1 MKSTMKSAFAFIAVA
16 LMIMVAVVPMVSVF
30 TEENGVDAA
39 ASTTSGVSDIKVQLF
54 EKKDATEPASY
65 YADLIYCSNDTH
77 NLPKSVNATQYV
89 EMKGGVWMNVDEKS
103 ADYGKFLTYGKTGM
117 TTAQIL
123 KQSEEGGNWLPLIQ
137 VSATY
142 NSAFNW
148 NVSVTKDGG
157 ASYGES
163 GDIKLQ
169 KEGRDGTKYSF
180 PATQV
185 VSTIK
190 ISQTAA
196 DSAYMGLGENI
207 VGKYVVDVKV
217 NGVSEKKETLTIGDY
232 VKISGTLSPANGT
245 YAIAGAT
252 IKYTVDGKE
261 ETAVSKETGAYD
273 FKVLK
278 GSVVV
283 FKSIT
288 YPGDVFTFK
297 GLKSLGTVTSDTV
310 LEIKAEQSVITVTVK
325 DNSSTAVSIKDAKLT
340 LSWYQEKE
348 KESGKYYVKS
358 VSGVA
363 KICGNSD
370 KDGVISVAYIKPT
383 VEEGYKAILVGTA
396 SLASGDYYTFD
407 TNSVTQNTSG
417 EGTSIA
423 SQLTKEGTKIIYSDT
438 SATSPTFKAKEST
451 LTVTVKEAG
460 NKNPV
465 VGATVTASF
474 YEVKDSTTAD
484 KKDIKSLAG
493 SIKSIGTTDEQGTVK
508 LTYVA
513 PTGTA
518 GYNAYML
525 ISATS
530 APGFTFANKTALTT
544 GSTVDS
550 IEKQI
555 EGCSAT
561 VAIAVGSSD
570 SVVKAK
576 ETAFKVDVK
585 ATNVPAGKSV
595 TFNYTDGIGTSVVS
609 GKATASS
616 SNVTA
621 CFYVLKDKSPAIT
634 ATLDGYVL
642 KCGKYTT
649 WTVPTV
655 TDDISTPIEFVATST
670 TETISLG
677 IPNVYGSDGKVGYE
691 TAEKKFSVELPNIGA
706 DKPVTFE
713 YTVDG
718 VAYKNTVLSEN
729 GKASL
734 YVYSWN
740 SIIAFTSVTAPGY
753 TVSIVDGAIAD
764 GPAKVIKEYTITF
777 KDGSAATANVVV
789 GIDVAVYLDVD
800 EAPVATVKANAIGV
814 AKFKTEEIGVK
825 TVYFKCNGVFV
836 GEAFN
841 VAEFV
846 YDVDISAAIKA
857 APVKVTEYTVNYF
870 ATDVNANAS
879 DSDHTAYSMIMAPQ
893 IVNVGSDVKIN
904 APEVSGYKFV
914 GWMMDGKIVSADAEY
929 TLNVTTNPSEK
940 VNAIYEQH
948 LVSEPK
954 DSGIDSTTLIIGIA
968 AVVIALIAVIYAVIQ
983 KKQ

>member
-1 MKSTMKSAFAFIAVA
+1 
-16 LMIMVAVVPMVSVF
+16 MVAVVPMVSVF
-30 TEENGVDAA
+30 AEENGVDAA

-77 NLPKSVNATQYV
+77 KLPKSVNATQYV

-123 KQSEEGGNWLPLIQ
+123 AQSEEGGNWLPLIQ

-157 ASYGES
+157 SSYGES

-169 KEGRDGTKYSF
+169 KEGYDGTKYSF

-190 ISQTAA
+190 ISQAAA
-196 DSAYMGLGENI
+196 DSAYMGLVENI

-232 VKISGTLSPANGT
+232 VKISGTLSPAEGA
-245 YAIAGAT
+245 YVIAGAT

-297 GLKSLGTVTSDTV
+297 GLKSLGTVTSNTA
-310 LEIKAEQSVITVTVK
+310 LNINAEQSVTTVTVK
-325 DNSSTAVSIKDAKLT
+325 DNSSISVPIKDAKLT

-348 KESGKYYVKS
+348 KESGKYYVKP

-407 TNSVTQNTSG
+407 ANSVTQNTSG

-423 SQLTKEGTKIIYSDT
+423 SQLTKEGTKIIYSGDAP
-438 SATSPTFKAKEST
+438 ATSPTFKAKEST

-460 NKNPV
+460 DENLV

-474 YEVKDSTTAD
+474 YEEKIVSD
-484 KKDIKSLAG
+484 KADIKVLDG
-493 SIKSIGTTDEQGTVK
+493 VIKSIGTTDINGKVK
-508 LTYVA
+508 LTYVV
-513 PTGTA
+513 PTA
-518 GYNAYML
+518 SEGYTAYM
-525 ISATS
+525 IVSAVN
-530 APGFTFANKTALTT
+530 ADGFTFVNKTSLAT
-544 GSTVDS
+544 GDGVDK
-550 IEKQI
+550 IDIQI
-555 EGCSAT
+555 KDCKAT
-561 VAIAVGSSD
+561 VKLNTSSTGGK
-570 SVVKAK
+570 VLAK
-576 ETAFKVDVK
+576 ETAYKVSVK
-585 ATNVPAGKSV
+585 ASGIPAGKSV

-609 GKATASS
+609 EKAIAASS
-616 SNVTA
+616 DVTA
-621 CFYVLKDKSPAIT
+621 YFYVLKDKSPAIT

-642 KCGKYTT
+642 KHDGYTT

-655 TDDISTPIEFVATST
+655 TANVSTITFIATST
-670 TETISLG
+670 TEIVDLVK
-677 IPNVYGSDGKVGYE
+677 PNVYGSNGIVTDVTGP
-691 TAEKKFSVELPNIGA
+691 KFSVSLPSIA
-706 DKPVTFE
+706 DNKPVTFE

-718 VAYKNTVLSEN
+718 VTYKNTVLSKD
-729 GKASL
+729 GTASL

-753 TVSIVDGAIAD
+753 TVSIVGGAIAD

-800 EAPVATVKANAIGV
+800 KAPIATVKANAIGV
-814 AKFKTEEIGVK
+814 AKFKTEEIGAK
-825 TVYFKCNGVFV
+825 MVYFKCNGVFV
-836 GEAFN
+836 SK
-841 VAEFV
+841 VFV
-846 YDVDISAAIKA
+846 DTTFAYDVDISAAIEA

>member
-30 TEENGVDAA
+30 AEENGVDAA

-77 NLPKSVNATQYV
+77 KLPKSVNATQYV

-123 KQSEEGGNWLPLIQ
+123 AQSEEGGNWLPLIQ

-169 KEGRDGTKYSF
+169 KEGYDGTKYSF

-190 ISQTAA
+190 ISQAAA
-196 DSAYMGLGENI
+196 DSAYMCLGENI

-232 VKISGTLSPANGT
+232 VKISGTLSPAEGA
-245 YAIAGAT
+245 YVIAGAT

-297 GLKSLGTVTSDTV
+297 GLKSLGTVTSDTT
-310 LEIKAEQSVITVTVK
+310 LNIGAEQSITTVTVTDK
-325 DNSSTAVSIKDAKLT
+325 SSTPVLIKDAKLT

-348 KESGKYYVKS
+348 KDGKYYVKS

-363 KICGNSD
+363 KICGNSGI
-370 KDGVISVAYIKPT
+370 DGVISVAYIKPT

-407 TNSVTQNTSG
+407 TNSVIQNTSG

-423 SQLTKEGTKIIYSDT
+423 SQLTKEGTKIIYSDA

-460 NKNPV
+460 NENPV

-474 YEVKDSTTAD
+474 YEVKDSTTSG
-484 KKDIKSLAG
+484 KEDIKLLAG
-493 SIKSIGTTDEQGTVK
+493 SIKSIGTTGEQGTVK

-513 PTGTA
+513 PTGTE

-561 VAIAVGSSD
+561 VAIIVGSTD
-570 SVVKAK
+570 PVVVKAK
-576 ETAFKVDVK
+576 ETAFRVDVK

-616 SNVTA
+616 SDVTA
-621 CFYVLKDKSPAIT
+621 YFYVLKDKSPAIT

-655 TDDISTPIEFVATST
+655 TDDISTLIEFVATST

-677 IPNVYGSDGKVGYE
+677 IPNAYGSVGKVTDVL
-691 TAEKKFSVELPNIGA
+691 TAGQKFSVSLPSIA
-706 DKPVTFE
+706 DNKPVTFE

-718 VAYKNTVLSEN
+718 VTYKNTVLS
-729 GKASL
+729 KDQSASL
-734 YVYSWN
+734 YIYSWN
-740 SIIAFTSVTAPGY
+740 SIIAFTSVIAPGY
-753 TVSIVDGAIAD
+753 TVSVVDGAIGA
-764 GPAKVIKEYTITF
+764 ALTVKEYTIKFT
-777 KDGSAATANVVV
+777 DGSSPAPA
-789 GIDVAVYLDVD
+789 GIEVSIYLDVD
-800 EAPVATVKANAIGV
+800 KAPIATVKTNAIGI
-814 AKFKTEEIGVK
+814 AKFKTESVDGE
-825 TVYFKCNGVFV
+825 TVYYKCNGVFV
-836 GEAFN
+836 SNSISSGVN
-841 VAEFV
+841 T
-846 YDVDISAAIKA
+846 VDIHDAIA
-857 APVKVTEYTVNYF
+857 VAPVKVTKYTVNYF
-870 ATDVNANAS
+870 ATDVNANAN
-879 DSDHTAYSMIMAPQ
+879 DSDHVACSMIMDTQ
-893 IVNVGSDVKIN
+893 TFNVGSNVKIN
-904 APEVSGYKFV
+904 APEVNGYKFV
-914 GWMMDGKIVSADAEY
+914 GWMMDGKIVSTDAEY
-929 TLNVTTNPSEK
+929 TLDVTTNPTEK
-940 VNAIYEQH
+940 VNAIYEQY

-954 DSGIDSTTLIIGIA
+954 DDGIDSTTLIIGIA

>member
-1 MKSTMKSAFAFIAVA
+1 
-16 LMIMVAVVPMVSVF
+16 
-30 TEENGVDAA
+30 
-39 ASTTSGVSDIKVQLF
+39 
-54 EKKDATEPASY
+54 
-65 YADLIYCSNDTH
+65 
-77 NLPKSVNATQYV
+77 
-89 EMKGGVWMNVDEKS
+89 
-103 ADYGKFLTYGKTGM
+103 M

-123 KQSEEGGNWLPLIQ
+123 AQSEEGGNWLPLIQ

-157 ASYGES
+157 DSYGES

-169 KEGRDGTKYSF
+169 KEGYDGTKYSF

-190 ISQTAA
+190 ISQAA
-196 DSAYMGLGENI
+196 DDSAYMGLENI

-232 VKISGTLSPANGT
+232 VKISGTLSSADGA
-245 YAIAGAT
+245 YKIAGAT

-261 ETAVSKETGAYD
+261 ETAVSKEIGAYD

-297 GLKSLGTVTSDTV
+297 GLKSLGTVTSNTSYDI
-310 LEIKAEQSVITVTVK
+310 EAEQSVKNVTVK
-325 DNSSTAVSIKDAKLT
+325 DNSSTVPIKDAKLT
-340 LSWYQEKE
+340 LSWYYEKLNTG
-348 KESGKYYVKS
+348 SKYYVES
-358 VSGVA
+358 ASDGVA
-363 KICGNSD
+363 KICGNSGVDGKISIAYVEPTD
-370 KDGVISVAYIKPT
+370 KKD
-383 VEEGYKAILVGTA
+383 YKAVLVGSA
-396 SLASGDYYTFD
+396 SLTSGDYYTFD
-407 TNSVTQNTSG
+407 TKDVVTDTSG
-417 EGTSIA
+417 EGVQISTQITS
-423 SQLTKEGTKIIYSDT
+423 KNGTKIIENGV
-438 SATSPTFKAKEST
+438 TFNAKEST

-460 NKNPV
+460 GNNPV

-474 YEVKDSTTAD
+474 YEEKIVSD
-484 KKDIKSLAG
+484 KADIKELDG
-493 SIKSIGTTDEQGTVK
+493 VIKSIGTTDIDGKVK
-508 LTYVA
+508 LTYVV

-518 GYNAYML
+518 GYTAHML

-530 APGFTFANKTALTT
+530 APGFTFANKTTLIT
-544 GSTVDS
+544 GSTVDE
-550 IEKQI
+550 IRKQI

-561 VAIAVGSSD
+561 VAITDD
-570 SVVKAK
+570 SPVPVVKAK

-585 ATNVPAGKSV
+585 ATNIPAGKSV

-609 GKATASS
+609 EKAIAASS
-616 SNVTA
+616 YVTA
-621 CFYVLKDKSPAIT
+621 YFYVLKDKSPAIT

-642 KCGKYTT
+642 KHDGYTT

-655 TDDISTPIEFVATST
+655 TANVSTITFIATST
-670 TETISLG
+670 TEIVDLVK
-677 IPNVYGSDGKVGYE
+677 PNVYGSNGIVTDVTGP
-691 TAEKKFSVELPNIGA
+691 KFSVSLSGIA
-706 DKPVTFE
+706 DNKPVTFE

-718 VAYKNTVLSEN
+718 VTYKNTVLSEDQ
-729 GKASL
+729 KASL
-734 YVYSWN
+734 YIYSWN

-753 TVSIVDGAIAD
+753 TVSVVGGAIGA
-764 GPAKVIKEYTITF
+764 ALTVKEYTIEFT
-777 KDGSAATANVVV
+777 DGSSPAPA
-789 GIDVAVYLDVD
+789 GIEVSIYLDVD
-800 EAPVATVKANAIGV
+800 KAPIATVKANAIGV
-814 AKFKTEEIGVK
+814 AKFKTENIDGK
-825 TVYFKCNGVFV
+825 TVYYKCNGVFV
-836 GEAFN
+836 SGT
-841 VAEFV
+841 
-846 YDVDISAAIKA
+846 ISSVNTVNIHDAIA
-857 APVKVTEYTVNYF
+857 VAPVKVTKYTVNYF
-870 ATDVNANAS
+870 ATYVNANAS

>member
-30 TEENGVDAA
+30 AEENGVDAA

-77 NLPKSVNATQYV
+77 KLPKSVNATQYV

-123 KQSEEGGNWLPLIQ
+123 TQSEEGGNWLPLIQ

-157 ASYGES
+157 DSYGES

-169 KEGRDGTKYSF
+169 KEGYDGTKYSF

-190 ISQTAA
+190 ISQAA
-196 DSAYMGLGENI
+196 DDSAYMGLGENIENI

-232 VKISGTLSPANGT
+232 VKISGTLSPADGT

-297 GLKSLGTVTSDTV
+297 GLKSLGTVTSDTS
-310 LEIKAEQSVITVTVK
+310 LDIKAEQSVTNVTVK
-325 DNSSTAVSIKDAKLT
+325 DNSSTAVPIKDAKLT
-340 LSWYQEKE
+340 LSWYQEKA

-370 KDGVISVAYIKPT
+370 KNGVIYVAYIKPT

-423 SQLTKEGTKIIYSDT
+423 SQLTKEGTKIIYSE
-438 SATSPTFKAKEST
+438 SATTPTFKAKEST

-460 NKNPV
+460 NENFV

-474 YEVKDSTTAD
+474 YEMKDSTTSG
-484 KKDIKSLAG
+484 KEDIESLAG

-513 PTGTA
+513 PTGTE
-518 GYNAYML
+518 GYNVYML

-530 APGFTFANKTALTT
+530 APGFTFANKTALTK
-544 GSTVDS
+544 GSTVDT

-561 VAIAVGSSD
+561 VAIAVGSTD
-570 SVVKAK
+570 PVVVKAK

-621 CFYVLKDKSPAIT
+621 YFYVLKDKSPAIT

-642 KCGKYTT
+642 KCDGYTT

-655 TDDISTPIEFVATST
+655 TADVSAAITFIATST
-670 TETISLG
+670 TEIVDLVK
-677 IPNVYGSDGKVGYE
+677 PNVYGSVGKVTDVSTGQ
-691 TAEKKFSVELPNIGA
+691 KFSVSLPSIA
-706 DKPVTFE
+706 DNKPVTFE

-718 VAYKNTVLSEN
+718 VTYKNTVLS
-729 GKASL
+729 KDQSASL
-734 YVYSWN
+734 YIYSWN
-740 SIIAFTSVTAPGY
+740 SIIAFTSVIAPGY
-753 TVSIVDGAIAD
+753 TVSVVGGAIGA
-764 GPAKVIKEYTITF
+764 ALTVKEYIIEFT
-777 KDGSAATANVVV
+777 DGSSPAPA
-789 GIDVAVYLDVD
+789 GIEVSIYLDVD
-800 EAPVATVKANAIGV
+800 KAPIATVKTNAIGI
-814 AKFKTEEIGVK
+814 AKFKTENIDGK
-825 TVYFKCNGVFV
+825 TVYYKCNGVFV
-836 GEAFN
+836 SGT
-841 VAEFV
+841 
-846 YDVDISAAIKA
+846 ISSVNTVNIHDAIA
-857 APVKVTEYTVNYF
+857 VAPVKVTKYTVNYF

-929 TLNVTTNPSEK
+929 TLNVTTNPLEK

-954 DSGIDSTTLIIGIA
+954 DGGIDSTTLIIGIA

>member
-1 MKSTMKSAFAFIAVA
+1 
-16 LMIMVAVVPMVSVF
+16 MVAVVPMVSVF

-77 NLPKSVNATQYV
+77 ELPKTVNATQYV

-117 TTAQIL
+117 TTEQIL
-123 KQSEEGGNWLPLIQ
+123 AQSVEGGGWLPLIQ

-157 ASYGES
+157 TSYGES

-169 KEGRDGTKYSF
+169 KEGYDGTKYSF

-190 ISQTAA
+190 ISQNAA
-196 DSAYMGLGENI
+196 GNSAYMGLDDI

-232 VKISGTLSPANGT
+232 VEISGTLSPAEGT

-297 GLKSLGTVTSDTV
+297 GLESLGTVTFDKT
-310 LEIKAEQSVITVTVK
+310 LNIGAEQSVTTVTVN
-325 DNSSTAVSIKDAKLT
+325 DNSSTVPIKDAKLT
-340 LSWYQEKE
+340 LSWYYEK
-348 KESGKYYVKS
+348 SNNGSKYYVES
-358 VSGVA
+358 ASDGVA
-363 KICGNSD
+363 KICGNSGVDGKISIAYVEPTD
-370 KDGVISVAYIKPT
+370 KKDYRAV
-383 VEEGYKAILVGTA
+383 LVGSA

-407 TNSVTQNTSG
+407 TKDVVTDTSG
-417 EGTSIA
+417 EGVQISTQITS
-423 SQLTKEGTKIIYSDT
+423 KNGTKIIENG
-438 SATSPTFKAKEST
+438 ATFNAKEST

-460 NKNPV
+460 GNNPV

-474 YEVKDSTTAD
+474 YEEKIVSGKADVKVLD
-484 KKDIKSLAG
+484 G
-493 SIKSIGTTDEQGTVK
+493 VIKSIGTTDINGKVK
-508 LTYVA
+508 LTYVV
-513 PTGTA
+513 PTGTE
-518 GYNAYML
+518 GYTAHML

-530 APGFTFANKTALTT
+530 APGFTFASKTALTT
-544 GSTVDS
+544 GSTVDT
-550 IEKQI
+550 INKQI
-555 EGCSAT
+555 DGCSAT
-561 VAIAVGSSD
+561 VAITVGSSD
-570 SVVKAK
+570 PVVKAK
-576 ETAFKVDVK
+576 EIAFKVDVK

-609 GKATASS
+609 EKATASLS
-616 SNVTA
+616 DVTA
-621 CFYVLKDKSPAIT
+621 YFYVLKDKSPAIT

-642 KCGKYTT
+642 KCDGYTT

-655 TDDISTPIEFVATST
+655 TANVSTITFIATST
-670 TETISLG
+670 TEIVDLVK
-677 IPNVYGSDGKVGYE
+677 PNAYGSDGKVTNVLEGQ
-691 TAEKKFSVELPNIGA
+691 KFSVSLPNIA
-706 DKPVTFE
+706 DNKPVTFE

-718 VAYKNTVLSEN
+718 VTYKNTVLSE
-729 GKASL
+729 GQKASL
-734 YVYSWN
+734 YIYSWN

-753 TVSIVDGAIAD
+753 TVSIVGGAIAD

-800 EAPVATVKANAIGV
+800 KAPIATVKANAIGV
-814 AKFKTEEIGVK
+814 AKFKTEEIGEK
-825 TVYFKCNGVFV
+825 MVYFKCNGVFV
-836 GEAFN
+836 SKAFN
-841 VAEFV
+841 VAGFA
-846 YDVDISAAIKA
+846 YDVDISAAIEA
-857 APVKVTEYTVNYF
+857 APVKVTEYTINYF
-870 ATDVNANAS
+870 ATEVNANAS
-879 DSDHTAYSMIMAPQ
+879 DLDHIAYSMIMAPQ

-929 TLNVTTNPSEK
+929 TLNVTTNPLEK

-954 DSGIDSTTLIIGIA
+954 DGGIDSTTLIIGIA

>member
-1 MKSTMKSAFAFIAVA
+1 
-16 LMIMVAVVPMVSVF
+16 
-30 TEENGVDAA
+30 
-39 ASTTSGVSDIKVQLF
+39 
-54 EKKDATEPASY
+54 
-65 YADLIYCSNDTH
+65 
-77 NLPKSVNATQYV
+77 
-89 EMKGGVWMNVDEKS
+89 MNVDEKS

-117 TTAQIL
+117 TTEQIL
-123 KQSEEGGNWLPLIQ
+123 AQSVGGGGWLPLIQ

-157 ASYGES
+157 DSYGES

-169 KEGRDGTKYSF
+169 KEGYDKTKYSF

-190 ISQTAA
+190 ISQAA
-196 DSAYMGLGENI
+196 AGNSAYMSLGENIENI

-232 VKISGTLSPANGT
+232 VKISGTLSPADGT

-261 ETAVSKETGAYD
+261 ETAVSKEAGAYD

-297 GLKSLGTVTSDTV
+297 GLKSLGTVTHNMTID
-310 LEIKAEQSVITVTVK
+310 IKAEQSVKTVTVK
-325 DNSSTAVSIKDAKLT
+325 DNSSTAVPIKDAKLT

-348 KESGKYYVKS
+348 KESGKYYVKL
-358 VSGVA
+358 VPGVA

-370 KDGVISVAYIKPT
+370 KNGVISVAYIKPT

-407 TNSVTQNTSG
+407 ANSVTQNTSG
-417 EGTSIA
+417 EGTPIE

-460 NKNPV
+460 NKNLV

-474 YEVKDSTTAD
+474 YEEKIVGDKAD
-484 KKDIKSLAG
+484 INVLDG
-493 SIKSIGTTDEQGTVK
+493 VIKSIGTTDIDGKVK
-508 LTYVA
+508 LTYVV
-513 PTGTA
+513 PTA
-518 GYNAYML
+518 SEGYTAYM
-525 ISATS
+525 IVSAVN
-530 APGFTFANKTALTT
+530 ADGFTFVNKTSLAT
-544 GSTVDS
+544 GDGVDK
-550 IEKQI
+550 IDIQI
-555 EGCSAT
+555 KDCKAT
-561 VAIAVGSSD
+561 VKLNTSSTRGE
-570 SVVKAK
+570 VLAK
-576 ETAFKVDVK
+576 ETAYKVSVK
-585 ATNVPAGKSV
+585 ASGIPAGKSV

-609 GKATASS
+609 GKATAPSS
-616 SNVTA
+616 DVTA
-621 CFYVLKDKSPAIT
+621 YFYVLKDKSPAIT

-655 TDDISTPIEFVATST
+655 TDDISTTPIEFVATST

-677 IPNVYGSDGKVGYE
+677 IPNVYGSVGKVTDVLSTGQ
-691 TAEKKFSVELPNIGA
+691 KFSVSLPSIA
-706 DKPVTFE
+706 DNKPVTFE

-718 VAYKNTVLSEN
+718 VTYKNTVLS
-729 GKASL
+729 KDQSASL
-734 YVYSWN
+734 YIYSWN
-740 SIIAFTSVTAPGY
+740 SIIAFTSVIAPGY
-753 TVSIVDGAIAD
+753 TVSVVGGAIGA
-764 GPAKVIKEYTITF
+764 ALTVKEYIIEFT
-777 KDGSAATANVVV
+777 DGSSPAPA
-789 GIDVAVYLDVD
+789 GIEVSIYLDVD
-800 EAPVATVKANAIGV
+800 KAPIATVKANAIGV
-814 AKFKTEEIGVK
+814 AKFKTENIDGK
-825 TVYFKCNGVFV
+825 TVYYKCNGVFV
-836 GEAFN
+836 SGT
-841 VAEFV
+841 
-846 YDVDISAAIKA
+846 ISSVNTVNIHDAIA
-857 APVKVTEYTVNYF
+857 VAPVKVTKYTVNYF

>member
-77 NLPKSVNATQYV
+77 KLPKTVNATQYV

-117 TTAQIL
+117 TTEQIL
-123 KQSEEGGNWLPLIQ
+123 AQSVGGGGWLPLIQ

-169 KEGRDGTKYSF
+169 KEGYDKTKYSF

-190 ISQTAA
+190 ISQAA
-196 DSAYMGLGENI
+196 AGNSAYMGLGENIKDI

-232 VKISGTLSPANGT
+232 VKISGTLSPADGT

-261 ETAVSKETGAYD
+261 ETAVSKEAGAYD

-297 GLKSLGTVTSDTV
+297 GLESLGTVTSDMTIN
-310 LEIKAEQSVITVTVK
+310 IKAEQSVKTVTVK
-325 DNSSTAVSIKDAKLT
+325 DNSSTAVPIKDAKLT
-340 LSWYQEKE
+340 LSWYYEK
-348 KESGKYYVKS
+348 SNTGSKYYVES
-358 VSGVA
+358 ASDGVA
-363 KICGNSD
+363 KICGNSGVDGKISIAYVEPTD
-370 KDGVISVAYIKPT
+370 KKD
-383 VEEGYKAILVGTA
+383 YKAVLVGSA
-396 SLASGDYYTFD
+396 SLTSGDYYTFD
-407 TNSVTQNTSG
+407 TKDVVTDTSG
-417 EGTSIA
+417 EGVQISTQITS
-423 SQLTKEGTKIIYSDT
+423 KNGTKIIENG
-438 SATSPTFKAKEST
+438 ATFNAKEST

-460 NKNPV
+460 GNNPV

-474 YEVKDSTTAD
+474 YEEKTVSGKADVKVLD
-484 KKDIKSLAG
+484 G
-493 SIKSIGTTDEQGTVK
+493 VIKSIGTTDINGKVK
-508 LTYVA
+508 LTYVV
-513 PTGTA
+513 PTGTE
-518 GYNAYML
+518 GYTAYML

-530 APGFTFANKTALTT
+530 APGFTFASKTALTT
-544 GSTVDS
+544 GSTVDT
-550 IEKQI
+550 INKQI
-555 EGCSAT
+555 DGCSAT
-561 VAIAVGSSD
+561 VAITVGSSNP
-570 SVVKAK
+570 VVKAK
-576 ETAFKVDVK
+576 EIAFKVDVK

-609 GKATASS
+609 GKATASPS
-616 SNVTA
+616 DVTA
-621 CFYVLKDKSPAIT
+621 YFYVLKDKSPAIT

-642 KCGKYTT
+642 KCDGYTT

-655 TDDISTPIEFVATST
+655 TANVSTPITFIATST
-670 TETISLG
+670 TEIVDLVK
-677 IPNVYGSDGKVGYE
+677 PNAYGSDGKVTDVLTGQ
-691 TAEKKFSVELPNIGA
+691 KFSVLLSGIA
-706 DKPVTFE
+706 DNKPVTFE

-718 VAYKNTVLSEN
+718 VTYKNTVLSE
-729 GKASL
+729 GQKASL
-734 YVYSWN
+734 YIYSWN

-753 TVSIVDGAIAD
+753 TVSIVGGAIAD

-777 KDGSAATANVVV
+777 KDGLAATANVVV

-800 EAPVATVKANAIGV
+800 KAPIATVKANAIGV
-814 AKFKTEEIGVK
+814 AKFKTEEIGAK

-836 GEAFN
+836 SKAFN
-841 VAEFV
+841 VAEFA
-846 YDVDISAAIKA
+846 YDVDISAAIEA
-857 APVKVTEYTVNYF
+857 APVKVTEYTINYF
-870 ATDVNANAS
+870 ATEVNANAS
-879 DSDHTAYSMIMAPQ
+879 DLDHIAYSMIMDQQ

-904 APEVSGYKFV
+904 APEVNGYKFV
-914 GWMMDGKIVSADAEY
+914 GWMIDGKIVSTDAEY
-929 TLNVTTNPSEK
+929 TISLSAEQNKV
-940 VNAIYEQH
+940 VNAIYEQCP
-948 LVSEPK
+948 VYEPK
-954 DSGIDSTTLIIGIA
+954 DDGVDSTTLIIGIA

>member
-77 NLPKSVNATQYV
+77 ELPKTVNATQYV

-117 TTAQIL
+117 TTEQIL
-123 KQSEEGGNWLPLIQ
+123 AQSVGGGGWLPLIQ

-169 KEGRDGTKYSF
+169 KEGYDGTKYSF

-190 ISQTAA
+190 ISQAAAA
-196 DSAYMGLGENI
+196 DSAYMGLGENNI

-232 VKISGTLSPANGT
+232 VKISGTLSPAEGA
-245 YAIAGAT
+245 YVIAGAT

-297 GLKSLGTVTSDTV
+297 GLKSLGTVTSDTT
-310 LEIKAEQSVITVTVK
+310 LDIGAEQSVKTVIVK
-325 DNSSTAVSIKDAKLT
+325 DNSSTAVPIKDAKLT
-340 LSWYQEKE
+340 LSWYYEK
-348 KESGKYYVKS
+348 SNTGSKYYVES
-358 VSGVA
+358 ASDGVA
-363 KICGNSD
+363 KICGNSGVDGKIYIAYVEPTD
-370 KDGVISVAYIKPT
+370 KKDYNAV
-383 VEEGYKAILVGTA
+383 LVGSA
-396 SLASGDYYTFD
+396 SLTSGDYYTFD
-407 TNSVTQNTSG
+407 TKDVVTDTSG
-417 EGTSIA
+417 EGVQISTQITS
-423 SQLTKEGTKIIYSDT
+423 KNGTKIIENG
-438 SATSPTFKAKEST
+438 ATFNAKEST

-460 NKNPV
+460 NENPV

-474 YEVKDSTTAD
+474 YEVKDSTTSG
-484 KKDIKSLAG
+484 KKDINSLAG
-493 SIKSIGTTDEQGTVK
+493 SIKSIGTTGEEGTVK

-518 GYNAYML
+518 GYSAWML

-544 GSTVDS
+544 GNTVDT

-561 VAIAVGSSD
+561 VAIAVGSTNP
-570 SVVKAK
+570 VVNAK
-576 ETAFKVDVK
+576 ETAFRVDVK

-609 GKATASS
+609 GKATASPS
-616 SNVTA
+616 DVTA
-621 CFYVLKDKSPAIT
+621 YFYVLKDKSPAIT

-642 KCGKYTT
+642 KCDGYTT

-655 TDDISTPIEFVATST
+655 TANVSTITFIATST
-670 TETISLG
+670 TEIVDLVK
-677 IPNVYGSDGKVGYE
+677 PNAYGSDGKVTVSTGQ
-691 TAEKKFSVELPNIGA
+691 KFSVSLPNIA
-706 DKPVTFE
+706 NNKPVTFE

-718 VAYKNTVLSEN
+718 VTYKNTVLSE
-729 GKASL
+729 GQKASL
-734 YVYSWN
+734 YIYSWN

-777 KDGSAATANVVV
+777 KDRSAATANVV

-800 EAPVATVKANAIGV
+800 KAPIATVKANAIGV
-814 AKFKTEEIGVK
+814 AKFKTEEIGAK
-825 TVYFKCNGVFV
+825 MVYFKCNGVFV
-836 GEAFN
+836 SKAF
-841 VAEFV
+841 VDTTFA
-846 YDVDISAAIKA
+846 YDVDISAAIEA

-929 TLNVTTNPSEK
+929 TLNVTTNPLEK

-954 DSGIDSTTLIIGIA
+954 DGGIDSTTLIIGIA

>member
-1 MKSTMKSAFAFIAVA
+1 
-16 LMIMVAVVPMVSVF
+16 
-30 TEENGVDAA
+30 
-39 ASTTSGVSDIKVQLF
+39 
-54 EKKDATEPASY
+54 
-65 YADLIYCSNDTH
+65 
-77 NLPKSVNATQYV
+77 
-89 EMKGGVWMNVDEKS
+89 MNVDEKS

-123 KQSEEGGNWLPLIQ
+123 AQSEEGGGWLPLIQ

-157 ASYGES
+157 SSYGES

-169 KEGRDGTKYSF
+169 KEGYDGTKYSF

-190 ISQTAA
+190 ISQAAAA
-196 DSAYMGLGENI
+196 DSAYMGLGENNI

-232 VKISGTLSPANGT
+232 VKISGTLSPAYGT

-297 GLKSLGTVTSDTV
+297 GLKSLGTVTSDRV
-310 LEIKAEQSVITVTVK
+310 LNINAEQSVTTVTVK
-325 DNSSTAVSIKDAKLT
+325 DNSSAAVPIKDAKLT
-340 LSWYQEKE
+340 LSWYYEK
-348 KESGKYYVKS
+348 SNTGSKYYVES
-358 VSGVA
+358 ASDGVA
-363 KICGNSD
+363 KICGNSGVDGKISIAYVEPTD
-370 KDGVISVAYIKPT
+370 KKD
-383 VEEGYKAILVGTA
+383 YKAVLVGSA
-396 SLASGDYYTFD
+396 SLTSGDYYTFD
-407 TNSVTQNTSG
+407 TKDVVTDTSG
-417 EGTSIA
+417 EGVQISTQITS
-423 SQLTKEGTKIIYSDT
+423 KNGTKIIYSDDSET
-438 SATSPTFKAKEST
+438 LPTFKAKEST

-460 NKNPV
+460 GNNPV

-474 YEVKDSTTAD
+474 YEEKIVSDKADVKVLD
-484 KKDIKSLAG
+484 G
-493 SIKSIGTTDEQGTVK
+493 VIKSIGTTDINGKVK
-508 LTYVA
+508 LTYVV
-513 PTGTA
+513 PTGTE
-518 GYNAYML
+518 GYTAYML

-530 APGFTFANKTALTT
+530 APGFTFASKTALTT
-544 GSTVDS
+544 GSTVDT
-550 IEKQI
+550 INKQI
-555 EGCSAT
+555 DGCSAT
-561 VAIAVGSSD
+561 VAITVGSSNP
-570 SVVKAK
+570 VVKAK
-576 ETAFKVDVK
+576 EIAFRVDVK

-609 GKATASS
+609 GKATASLS
-616 SNVTA
+616 DVTA
-621 CFYVLKDKSPAIT
+621 YFYVLKDKSPAIT

-642 KCGKYTT
+642 KCDGYTT

-655 TDDISTPIEFVATST
+655 TANVSTPITFIATST
-670 TETISLG
+670 TEIVDLVK
-677 IPNVYGSDGKVGYE
+677 PNAYGSDGKV
-691 TAEKKFSVELPNIGA
+691 TASTGQKFSVSLPNIA
-706 DKPVTFE
+706 NNKPVTFE

-718 VAYKNTVLSEN
+718 VTYKNTVLSE
-729 GKASL
+729 GQKASL
-734 YVYSWN
+734 YIYSWN

-777 KDGSAATANVVV
+777 KDRSAATANVV

-800 EAPVATVKANAIGV
+800 KAPIATVKANAIGV
-814 AKFKTEEIGVK
+814 AKFKTEEIGAK
-825 TVYFKCNGVFV
+825 MVYFKCNGVFV
-836 GEAFN
+836 SKAF
-841 VAEFV
+841 VDTTFA
-846 YDVDISAAIKA
+846 YDVDISAAIEA

-929 TLNVTTNPSEK
+929 TLNVTTNPLEK

-954 DSGIDSTTLIIGIA
+954 DGGIDSTTLIIGIA

>member
-1 MKSTMKSAFAFIAVA
+1 
-16 LMIMVAVVPMVSVF
+16 MVAVVPMVSVF
-30 TEENGVDAA
+30 AEENGVDAA

-77 NLPKSVNATQYV
+77 KLPKSVNATQYV

-123 KQSEEGGNWLPLIQ
+123 AQSEEGGNWLPLIQ

-169 KEGRDGTKYSF
+169 KEGYDGTKYSF

-190 ISQTAA
+190 ISQAAAA

-232 VKISGTLSPANGT
+232 VKISGTLSPAEGD
-245 YAIAGAT
+245 YVIAGAT

-297 GLKSLGTVTSDTV
+297 GLKSLGTVTSDTT
-310 LEIKAEQSVITVTVK
+310 LNIGAEQSITTVTVTDK
-325 DNSSTAVSIKDAKLT
+325 SSTAVPIKDAKLT

-348 KESGKYYVKS
+348 KDGKYYVKP

-363 KICGNSD
+363 KICGNSGI
-370 KDGVISVAYIKPT
+370 DGVISVAYIKPT

-438 SATSPTFKAKEST
+438 PAASPTFKAKEST

-460 NKNPV
+460 NENPV

-474 YEVKDSTTAD
+474 YEVKDSTTSG

-493 SIKSIGTTDEQGTVK
+493 SIKSIGTTGEEGTVK

-518 GYNAYML
+518 GYSAWML

-530 APGFTFANKTALTT
+530 APGFTFANKIALTT
-544 GSTVDS
+544 GSTVDT

-561 VAIAVGSSD
+561 VAITVGSTNP
-570 SVVKAK
+570 VVNAK
-576 ETAFKVDVK
+576 ETAFRVDVK

-609 GKATASS
+609 GKATAPSS
-616 SNVTA
+616 DVTA

-655 TDDISTPIEFVATST
+655 TGNISTPIEFVATST

-677 IPNVYGSDGKVGYE
+677 IPNVYGSGGKVTDVSTGQR
-691 TAEKKFSVELPNIGA
+691 FSVSLPSIA
-706 DKPVTFE
+706 DNKPVTFE

-718 VAYKNTVLSEN
+718 VTYKNTVLSKD
-729 GKASL
+729 GTASL

-800 EAPVATVKANAIGV
+800 KAPIATVKANAIGV
-814 AKFKTEEIGVK
+814 AKFKTEEIGAK
-825 TVYFKCNGVFV
+825 MVYFKCNGVFV
-836 GEAFN
+836 SK
-841 VAEFV
+841 VFV
-846 YDVDISAAIKA
+846 DTTFAYDVDISAAIEA

-904 APEVSGYKFV
+904 APEV
-914 GWMMDGKIVSADAEY
+914 
-929 TLNVTTNPSEK
+929 
-940 VNAIYEQH
+940 
-948 LVSEPK
+948 
-954 DSGIDSTTLIIGIA
+954 
-968 AVVIALIAVIYAVIQ
+968 
-983 KKQ
+983 

>member
-77 NLPKSVNATQYV
+77 KLPKTVNATQYV

-117 TTAQIL
+117 TTEQIL
-123 KQSEEGGNWLPLIQ
+123 AQSVEGGGWLPLIQ

-157 ASYGES
+157 TSYGES

-169 KEGRDGTKYSF
+169 KEGYDGTKYSF

-190 ISQTAA
+190 ISQDAA
-196 DSAYMGLGENI
+196 GNSAYMGLDDI

-232 VKISGTLSPANGT
+232 VEISGTLSPAEGT

-297 GLKSLGTVTSDTV
+297 GLKSLGTVTSKTTLD
-310 LEIKAEQSVITVTVK
+310 IGAEQSITTVTVTDK
-325 DNSSTAVSIKDAKLT
+325 SSIAVPIKDAKLT

-348 KESGKYYVKS
+348 KDGKYYVKS

-363 KICGNSD
+363 KICGNSGI
-370 KDGVISVAYIKPT
+370 DGVISVAYIKPT

-417 EGTSIA
+417 EGTSIE
-423 SQLTKEGTKIIYSDT
+423 SQLTKEGTKIIYSNT

-460 NKNPV
+460 DENPV

-474 YEVKDSTTAD
+474 YEVKDSTTSG

-493 SIKSIGTTDEQGTVK
+493 SIKSIGTTGEEGTVK

-518 GYNAYML
+518 GYSAWML

-544 GSTVDS
+544 GSTVDT

-561 VAIAVGSSD
+561 VAITVGSTD
-570 SVVKAK
+570 PVVNAK
-576 ETAFKVDVK
+576 ETAFRVDVK

-616 SNVTA
+616 SDVTA

-642 KCGKYTT
+642 KYGKYTT

-655 TDDISTPIEFVATST
+655 TDNISTPIEFVATST

-677 IPNVYGSDGKVGYE
+677 IPNVYGSGGKVTDVSTGQR
-691 TAEKKFSVELPNIGA
+691 FSVSLPSIANN
-706 DKPVTFE
+706 KPVTFE

-718 VAYKNTVLSEN
+718 VTYKNTVLSKD
-729 GKASL
+729 GTASL

-800 EAPVATVKANAIGV
+800 KAPIATVKANAIGV
-814 AKFKTEEIGVK
+814 AKFKTEEIGAK
-825 TVYFKCNGVFV
+825 MVYFKCNGVFV
-836 GEAFN
+836 SK
-841 VAEFV
+841 VFV
-846 YDVDISAAIKA
+846 DTTFAYDVDISAAIKA

-929 TLNVTTNPSEK
+929 TLNVTTNPLEK

-954 DSGIDSTTLIIGIA
+954 DGGIDSTTLIIGIA

>member
-1 MKSTMKSAFAFIAVA
+1 
-16 LMIMVAVVPMVSVF
+16 
-30 TEENGVDAA
+30 
-39 ASTTSGVSDIKVQLF
+39 
-54 EKKDATEPASY
+54 
-65 YADLIYCSNDTH
+65 
-77 NLPKSVNATQYV
+77 
-89 EMKGGVWMNVDEKS
+89 MKGGVWMNVDEKS

-123 KQSEEGGNWLPLIQ
+123 AQSEEGGNWLPLIQ

-169 KEGRDGTKYSF
+169 KEGYDGTKYSF

-190 ISQTAA
+190 ISQAAAA

-232 VKISGTLSPANGT
+232 VKISGTLSPAHGT
-245 YAIAGAT
+245 YTIAGAT

-297 GLKSLGTVTSDTV
+297 GLKSLGTVTSDTA
-310 LEIKAEQSVITVTVK
+310 LNINAEQSVTTVTVN
-325 DNSSTAVSIKDAKLT
+325 DNSSTAVPIKDAKLT

-348 KESGKYYVKS
+348 KESGKYYVKL

-370 KDGVISVAYIKPT
+370 KNGVISVAYIKPT
-383 VEEGYKAILVGTA
+383 VEEGYRAILVGTA

-407 TNSVTQNTSG
+407 ANSVTQNTSG

-474 YEVKDSTTAD
+474 YEVKDSTTSD
-484 KKDIKSLAG
+484 KKDIESLAG
-493 SIKSIGTTDEQGTVK
+493 SIKSIGTTGEQGTVK

-518 GYNAYML
+518 GYSAWML

-544 GSTVDS
+544 GRTVDT

-561 VAIAVGSSD
+561 VAITVGSPD
-570 SVVKAK
+570 PVVNAK
-576 ETAFKVDVK
+576 ETAFRVDVK

-609 GKATASS
+609 GKATALSS
-616 SNVTA
+616 DVTA

-655 TDDISTPIEFVATST
+655 TDNISTPIEFVATST

-677 IPNVYGSDGKVGYE
+677 IPNVYGSGGKVTDVSTGQR
-691 TAEKKFSVELPNIGA
+691 FSVSLPSIANN
-706 DKPVTFE
+706 KPVTFE

-718 VAYKNTVLSEN
+718 VTYKNTVLSKD
-729 GKASL
+729 GTASL

-800 EAPVATVKANAIGV
+800 KAPIATVKANAIGV
-814 AKFKTEEIGVK
+814 AKFKTEEIGAK
-825 TVYFKCNGVFV
+825 MVYFKCNGVFV
-836 GEAFN
+836 SK
-841 VAEFV
+841 VFV
-846 YDVDISAAIKA
+846 DTTFAYDVDISAAIKA

-929 TLNVTTNPSEK
+929 TLNVTTNPLEK

-954 DSGIDSTTLIIGIA
+954 DGGIDSTTLIIGIA

>member
-1 MKSTMKSAFAFIAVA
+1 
-16 LMIMVAVVPMVSVF
+16 MVAVVPMVSVF

-39 ASTTSGVSDIKVQLF
+39 ASTNSGVSDIKVQLF
-54 EKKDATEPASY
+54 EKKDSTEPASY
-65 YADLIYCSNDTH
+65 YADLIYCSNNTH

-123 KQSEEGGNWLPLIQ
+123 AQSEEGGNWLPLIQ

-169 KEGRDGTKYSF
+169 KEGYDGTKYSF

-190 ISQTAA
+190 ISQAA
-196 DSAYMGLGENI
+196 ATDSAYMGLGENI

-232 VKISGTLSPANGT
+232 VKISGILSPAYGT

-261 ETAVSKETGAYD
+261 ETAVSKETGVYD

-297 GLKSLGTVTSDTV
+297 GLKSLGTVTSDKV
-310 LEIKAEQSVITVTVK
+310 LEIKAEQSVTTVIVN
-325 DNSSTAVSIKDAKLT
+325 DNSSTAVPIKDAKLT

-348 KESGKYYVKS
+348 NGSGKYYVKL

-370 KDGVISVAYIKPT
+370 KNGVISVAYIKPT

-407 TNSVTQNTSG
+407 ANSVTQNTSG

-423 SQLTKEGTKIIYSDT
+423 SQLTKEGTKIIYSE
-438 SATSPTFKAKEST
+438 SETSPTFKAKEST

-460 NKNPV
+460 DENFV

-474 YEVKDSTTAD
+474 YEVKDSTTSG

-493 SIKSIGTTDEQGTVK
+493 SIKSIGTTGEEGTVK

-518 GYNAYML
+518 GYSAYML

-530 APGFTFANKTALTT
+530 APGFTFANKIALTT
-544 GSTVDS
+544 GSTVDT

-561 VAIAVGSSD
+561 VAITAGSPSP
-570 SVVKAK
+570 VVKAK
-576 ETAFKVDVK
+576 ETAFRVDVK

-616 SNVTA
+616 SYVTA

-655 TDDISTPIEFVATST
+655 TGDISTPIEFVATST

-677 IPNVYGSDGKVGYE
+677 IPNVYGSDGKVTNVSTGQR
-691 TAEKKFSVELPNIGA
+691 FSVSLPSIA
-706 DKPVTFE
+706 DNKPVTFE

-718 VAYKNTVLSEN
+718 VTYKNTVLSKD
-729 GKASL
+729 GIASL

-800 EAPVATVKANAIGV
+800 KAPIATVKANAIGV
-814 AKFKTEEIGVK
+814 AKFKTEEIGAK
-825 TVYFKCNGVFV
+825 MVYFKCNGVFV
-836 GEAFN
+836 SK
-841 VAEFV
+841 VFV
-846 YDVDISAAIKA
+846 DTTFAYDVDISAAIKA

-929 TLNVTTNPSEK
+929 TLNVTTNPLEK

-954 DSGIDSTTLIIGIA
+954 DGGIDSTTLIIGIA